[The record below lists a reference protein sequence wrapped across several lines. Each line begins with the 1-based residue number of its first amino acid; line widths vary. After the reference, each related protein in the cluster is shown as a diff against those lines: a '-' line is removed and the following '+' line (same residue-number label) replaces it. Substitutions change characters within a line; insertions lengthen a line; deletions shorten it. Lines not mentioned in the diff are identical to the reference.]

1 MQQTARTSKQLGSII
16 RRARKA
22 AGLSQ
27 TALGEKAGVWQET
40 VSRIETGQ
48 ASTRVDTIVDILA
61 ALQLEIEIRPRQDD
75 MSSLEDRF

>member
-1 MQQTARTSKQLGSII
+1 MQQTARTSKQLGAII

-22 AGLSQ
+22 TGLSQ
-27 TALGEKAGVWQET
+27 TELGEKAGVWQET

-48 ASTRVDTIVDILA
+48 GSTRVDTILDILA

-75 MSSLEDRF
+75 LSSLEDLF